1 MRGIGRDVDGD
12 VDVVGED
19 RRVCLGES
27 GWFWRRGVNGVGLG
41 ERMGNG
47 GGPDEFCGRRKDQA
61 KKGNSC
67 KATLGLL
74 LRYLPNSVAPRLIL
88 VTTPPPIHEKESNKH
103 NPPILPHHLPPN
115 N

>member
-1 MRGIGRDVDGD
+1 VYPAKEREKGIERGGGGGLEEMRGIGRDVDGD

-47 GGPDEFCGRRKDQA
+47 GVQMSFVEEEKIRQRKGTAA
-61 KKGNSC
+61 K
-67 KATLGLL
+67 
-74 LRYLPNSVAPRLIL
+74 LP
-88 VTTPPPIHEKESNKH
+88 
-103 NPPILPHHLPPN
+103 
-115 N
+115 